1 MDDDQMISD
10 LTQRFGHSGSV
21 MTAVTGAPVR
31 HRLPRAGRAVPRT
44 VARLLRIELRRSA
57 MPWILPVIAV
67 LFWFDSYRF
76 STGTAPYWVLR
87 TFWSMGQGR
96 AIIDFAPFVAGVA
109 AWIGSRDG
117 RRGTADLVAGAV
129 RPRWA
134 AQLVTWASAAIWAVG
149 AYLVFVGVMFAV
161 YAHEG
166 LQGSP
171 PWWWVAVGAAAVTAF
186 SAAGFAVG
194 TFFPSRFAGPLA
206 AFGAFLALIVSS
218 QNGFGDT
225 SGWPLILPTNANGN
239 YQLVS
244 GIFYPYLPD
253 LPIARMMFL
262 AGIAVA
268 ALGLLGLP
276 ALAGGAGLR
285 RAAAVVTLAGVAA
298 AGTASC
304 LVRTAQLTP
313 HGMVIPA
320 LHDAANDRPI
330 GYTPVCAKAAG
341 VPVCLNPAYRRYLA
355 EAAAGLRPVLAE
367 VAGLPGAPARVAQV
381 AGRYTRFQFELVSA
395 QAVEVTISGRPEFVP
410 AQAVAVTISGRPPV
424 LRVPL
429 DEFNTLP
436 SLTAGSAAQFDQ
448 ELLLLSVHAF
458 AGAGDGAGT
467 AAQQAVQ
474 AALLQHGGIPFA
486 AQLQALTIAWLPDW
500 AQADLQGLVAAS
512 SSTSNPDQPLAGPV
526 YAAARRLAALPT
538 AARHAWLAAHLA
550 ALRSG
555 QLTPGQLP

>member
-1 MDDDQMISD
+1 
-10 LTQRFGHSGSV
+10 
-21 MTAVTGAPVR
+21 MTAVADAPVR
-31 HRLPRAGRAVPRT
+31 HRPPRAGGAVPRT
-44 VARLLRIELRRSA
+44 AARLLRIELRRSA
-57 MPWILPVIAV
+57 MPWILPVIAA

-76 STGTAPYWVLR
+76 GTGTAPFWVLR
-87 TFWSMGQGR
+87 TFWSMGEGR
-96 AIIDFAPFVAGVA
+96 AFMDFAPFVAGAA
-109 AWIGSRDG
+109 AWMGSRDG
-117 RRGTADLVAGAV
+117 RRGTADLMAGAV

-134 AQLVTWASAAIWAVG
+134 VQLAAWAAAAIWAVG

-161 YAHEG
+161 YAHQG

-194 TFFPSRFAGPLA
+194 AFFPSRFAAPLA
-206 AFGAFLALIVSS
+206 AFGVFLAVIASS

-225 SGWPLILPTNANGN
+225 SGWPLILPNNANGN

-276 ALAGGAGLR
+276 ARAGGAGLR
-285 RAAAVVTLAGVAA
+285 RAAAVVTLAGLAA
-298 AGTASC
+298 AGTASG
-304 LVRTAQLTP
+304 LVRTARLTP

-330 GYTPVCAKAAG
+330 GYTPVCAQAAG
-341 VPVCLNPAYRRYLA
+341 IPVCLNPAYRRYLP
-355 EAAAGLRPVLAE
+355 EVAADLRPVLAE

-381 AGRYTRFQFELVSA
+381 AGRYTRFQFEFVSA
-395 QAVEVTISGRPEFVP
+395 QAVEVTISGRAEFVS
-410 AQAVAVTISGRPPV
+410 ARAVAVTISGRPPV
-424 LRVPL
+424 LRLPL

-436 SLTAGSAAQFDQ
+436 SPAPGSATQFDQ

-458 AGAGDGAGT
+458 VGAANGAGT

-486 AQLQALTIAWLPDW
+486 AQLQALTIGWLPDW
-500 AQADLQGLVAAS
+500 AQADIQGLIAR
-512 SSTSNPDQPLAGPV
+512 STSSNPDQPLAGPV
-526 YAAARRLAALPT
+526 YAAARRLAALPA

-555 QLTPGQLP
+555 QLTLGQLP